1 MSGTDQTAQ
10 EELENELLKKER
22 YTAAFLKAL
31 PGFYRTLLE
40 HGQWFTHHY
49 TRKGLLFDRKEQFEA
64 VPLLSFS
71 RDECRYA
78 TGVHYITKDG
88 KYLKNIGKP
97 SAPAYAEIGAPELAE
112 DIYLS
117 LDWGNEHS
125 SVSDDPDYDRALTEL
140 REAMDADDA
149 DGTVLRYCMLVLRY
163 QYR

>member
-1 MSGTDQTAQ
+1 MPLCHRGALHHKGREIFKEHRETVRSGIC
-10 EELENELLKKER
+10 L
-22 YTAAFLKAL
+22 
-31 PGFYRTLLE
+31 
-40 HGQWFTHHY
+40 
-49 TRKGLLFDRKEQFEA
+49 
-64 VPLLSFS
+64 
-71 RDECRYA
+71 
-78 TGVHYITKDG
+78 
-88 KYLKNIGKP
+88 
-97 SAPAYAEIGAPELAE
+97 IGAPELAE